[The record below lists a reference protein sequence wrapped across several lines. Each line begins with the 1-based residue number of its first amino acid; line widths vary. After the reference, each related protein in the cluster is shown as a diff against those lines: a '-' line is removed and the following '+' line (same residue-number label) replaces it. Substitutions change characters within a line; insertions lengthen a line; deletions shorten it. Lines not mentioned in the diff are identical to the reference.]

1 MLTWEQPW
9 CQPFRDML
17 AHPKV
22 IPYLNTLL
30 GRSWKLDQGVDLLNP
45 VEGCEG
51 RYQPKLCNGTP

>member
-1 MLTWEQPW
+1 MGAAVVP
-9 CQPFRDML
+9 QPFRDML

-30 GRSWKLDQGVDLLNP
+30 GRSWKLDQGVDLLSP

-51 RYQPKLCNGTP
+51 RVPTEIV